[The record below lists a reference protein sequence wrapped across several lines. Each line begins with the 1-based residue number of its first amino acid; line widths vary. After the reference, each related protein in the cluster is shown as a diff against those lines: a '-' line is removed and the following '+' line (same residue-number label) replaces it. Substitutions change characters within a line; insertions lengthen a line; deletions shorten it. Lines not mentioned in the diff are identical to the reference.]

1 MKIKKI
7 KGRADRVIQF
17 IEKLKVPSGKDTGKR
32 FKLIPEHKKFI
43 RAIYEPHAMFNGKPK
58 MVVRNAVL
66 SKGRKNAK
74 TTIIACLVLAHLI
87 GPEAIMNNEIYS
99 AANDKKQAAIVF
111 KICAQIIKLCPEL
124 ASLLRVTT
132 STKTISCY
140 ANGSSYEAMSRESG
154 TKHGMNPGLVI
165 YDELAQAKDMDLFE
179 VLDSAMGARFE
190 PLMIV
195 ISTQSKDPQHI
206 LSQMIDDGIKSK
218 DPTIV
223 CHLYAVDESVQ
234 DEQYCKKCKVRF
246 KPTKKDK
253 KSACPQC
260 EGETTLG
267 IYDPAVWKQANPAL
281 GKFLYLD
288 YIKAKA
294 ARAERLPSFENSFM
308 NLHLNMRV
316 DSTAS
321 LISRKEW
328 LGCLDPDCALVPGED
343 IYLGL
348 DLSKK
353 TDLTALV
360 AISAENGDRVQ
371 PWFWK
376 PKELMEEHEK
386 RDRAPYEKWEK
397 EGFLNVVPG
406 KVIDLE
412 YIAIALNDVMQT
424 YNVVGLAYDRWRMDV
439 LIKDLGI
446 QEIECFEDGEDEN
459 DGLRLCPWGQGFRD
473 MGYAIDE
480 FEVSILNGNLKHNGN
495 PVLTWNFSNAVSISD
510 PSGNRKLDK
519 DKARFRIDG
528 AVATVMAKGL
538 KSRDKPEIDLVDID
552 AFLSDPL
559 TLG

>member
-1 MKIKKI
+1 MKIRKVKS
-7 KGRADRVIQF
+7 RAARVIAF
-17 IEKLKVPSGKDTGKR
+17 IEKLKVPSGKGAGKN
-32 FKLIPEHKKFI
+32 FKLDHFQKRFI
-43 RAIYEPHAMFNGKPK
+43 RAVYEPHHISEGELKRI
-58 MVVRNAVL
+58 VRNAIL
-66 SKGRKNAK
+66 SIARKNGK
-74 TTIIACLVLAHLI
+74 TALIACLVLVHLV
-87 GPEAIMNNEIYS
+87 GPEAEKNNEIFS
-99 AANDKKQAAIVF
+99 AANDKEQAAQVF
-111 KICAQIIKLCPEL
+111 TYAMQIIEANPSL
-124 ASLLRVTT
+124 SILLRVID
-132 STKTISCY
+132 SRKTISCY
-140 ANGSSYEAMSRESG
+140 SNGSKYQALSREAG
-154 TKHGMNPGLVI
+154 TKHGKNPGLVI
-165 YDELAQAKDMDLFE
+165 YDELAQAKDMELFE

-190 PLMIV
+190 PLMLV

-206 LSQMIDDGIKSK
+206 LSQMIDDGIKAD

-223 CHLYAVDESVQ
+223 CHLYAVPD
-234 DEQYCKKCKVRF
+234 DCKNV
-246 KPTKKDK
+246 
-253 KSACPQC
+253 
-260 EGETTLG
+260 
-267 IYDPAVWKQANPAL
+267 YDPKVWKKANPAL

-288 YIKAKA
+288 YMKAKA
-294 ARAERLPSFENSFM
+294 ARASRMPSFENSFM

-316 DSTAS
+316 DSTPS

-328 LGCLDPDCALVPGED
+328 LGCLDADCALIPGED

-353 TDLTALV
+353 TDLSALV
-360 AISAENGDRVQ
+360 AISAENGDRIH

-386 RDRAPYEKWEK
+386 RDRAPYDKWGK

-412 YIAIALNDVMQT
+412 YIAIALNEAMQT
-424 YNVVGLAYDRWRMDV
+424 YNVLGVAYDRWRMDV
-439 LIKDLGI
+439 LIKELGNND
-446 QEIECFEDGEDEN
+446 IECFEDGEDEN
-459 DGLRLCPWGQGFRD
+459 DGLKLCPWGQGFRD

-480 FEVSILNGNLKHNGN
+480 FEESILNGSLKHAGN

-538 KSRDKPEIDLVDID
+538 KARDMVEIDPVDLD